1 MLMTLF
7 VLLLLMWF
15 AGIISAYTLG
25 GFIHLLLVF
34 AVAAVLLRILQGR
47 RVV

>member
-7 VLLLLMWF
+7 VLLLLLWF
-15 AGIISAYTLG
+15 IGIISAYTLG
-25 GFIHLLLVF
+25 GFIHLLLVL
-34 AVAAVLLRILQGR
+34 AVAMVLLRIVQGR